1 MGFVDPDTVHNP
13 ASGAVAPAAWGD
25 TVNADLN
32 YFNDP
37 PRCKVYRSA
46 VYGIVTATDTMVPWN
61 AEEWDTDTMHST
73 SSNTTRLVATTA
85 GRYHVQCRIVFAA
98 NATATVGR
106 RLKLWLN
113 GNAGTLCDADIV
125 ELPSSGAFTRLFCS
139 TTVQMAAGDY
149 VEAEVYQD
157 SGADRSVIGAAL
169 GTSERSWF
177 EMTWQGTD

>member
-13 ASGAVAPAAWGD
+13 TSGAVATAAWGD

-37 PRCKVYRSA
+37 PRVKVYRNA
-46 VYGIVTATDTMVPWN
+46 DYGINDATSTMVAWN

-73 SSNTTRLVATTA
+73 SVNTTRLTATTA
-85 GRYHVQCRIVFAA
+85 GRYHVQGRIVFAG

-106 RLKLWLN
+106 RVKLWLN
-113 GNAGTLCDADIV
+113 GNAGTLCDADID
-125 ELPSSGAFTRLFCS
+125 PAPSGAYSRTFVS

-149 VEAEVYQD
+149 VELEVYQD
-157 SGADRSVIGAAL
+157 SGGSLNVIGAAL